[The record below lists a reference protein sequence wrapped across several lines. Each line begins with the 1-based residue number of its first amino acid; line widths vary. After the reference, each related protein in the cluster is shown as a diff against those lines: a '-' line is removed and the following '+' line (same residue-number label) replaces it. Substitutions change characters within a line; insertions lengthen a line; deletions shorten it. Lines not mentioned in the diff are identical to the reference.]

1 MAVVNERFAKKYA
14 ALGDVIGVT
23 LNRGDT
29 DHAPITIVGVVS
41 DTRHRSFER
50 PAQAEL
56 YLPLAQWGP
65 ATMTIAVR
73 TAGNPTLLVPVI
85 RRVLHE
91 LDPNLPLSEVQTLDF
106 LGGLSA
112 VAERRFYMV
121 LLAIFAGLA
130 AVLAAVGIYG
140 VTSYV
145 VRLRTREIGIRL
157 ALGASAGGVERLMI
171 RQGMLPV
178 VVGAVVGMAS
188 AVAVTRLL
196 RDQLF
201 QIGARDPA
209 TLIGVA
215 AGFMLVGAAA
225 CWIPSRRTSRV
236 DPAQVLLSE
245 S

>member
-1 MAVVNERFAKKYA
+1 VAIVNERFATKYA

-23 LNRGDT
+23 LRKGDG
-29 DHAPITIVGVVS
+29 DNAPITIVGVVG

-65 ATMTIAVR
+65 TDMTLAVR
-73 TAGNPTLLVPVI
+73 TDGDPAQLASVI
-85 RRVLHE
+85 RRVLHA
-91 LDPNLPLSEVQTLDF
+91 LDPNLPLSEVQTLDVWV
-106 LGGLSA
+106 GAA

-121 LLAIFAGLA
+121 LLVVFASLA
-130 AVLAAVGIYG
+130 AALAAVGIYG

-145 VRLRTREIGIRL
+145 VRLRTREIGIRI
-157 ALGASAGGVERLMI
+157 ALGASASGVERLML
-171 RQGMLPV
+171 RQGLVPV
-178 VVGAVVGMAS
+178 AVGAGVGMAS
-188 AVAVTRLL
+188 ALAATRLL

-201 QIGARDPA
+201 QIGPRDPA
-209 TLIGVA
+209 TLMGA
-215 AGFMLVGAAA
+215 ALAFMLVGAAA

-236 DPAQVLLSE
+236 DPAEVLLSE